1 MPRKAI
7 DYSKACI
14 YKICCLDAEIEDIY
28 VGSTTDLVKRRSAHK
43 AACNDPKSKKYDYHA
58 YKFIREQ
65 GGWENWEVVLVERFQ
80 CDNSE
85 DLFQREREVF
95 DQLKP
100 TLNNRRPKT
109 TVAERKE
116 GNREA
121 SKTWREANPE
131 RHREIQKAWREANP
145 ERQREAC
152 KAWAMANPERY
163 RAKQKRWETK
173 RVVCEHCNKEVSQ
186 SGFKTHQRTKR
197 CLAIQD
203 ADL

>member
-1 MPRKAI
+1 MPRTAI

-14 YKICCLDAEIEDIY
+14 YKISCKDAEIEDIY
-28 VGSTTDLVKRRSAHK
+28 IGSTTDLVKRRHGHK
-43 AACNDPKSKKYDYHA
+43 NACNDPKSRGHNLHV

-85 DLFQREREVF
+85 DLHQKEREVF

-100 TLNNRRPKT
+100 TLNNRRPKI

-116 GNREA
+116 TNLELQKA
-121 SKTWREANPE
+121 WREANPE
-131 RHREIQKAWREANP
+131 RHRE
-145 ERQREAC
+145 AC
-152 KAWAMANPERY
+152 KAWVMANPERR
-163 RAKQKRWETK
+163 RAQLRAWYEANLERLREATKARHTK
-173 RVVCEHCNKEVSQ
+173 RVVCEHCHVEIAQQ
-186 SGFKTHQRTKR
+186 SLRRHQRTKK
-197 CLAIQD
+197 CLAVQD